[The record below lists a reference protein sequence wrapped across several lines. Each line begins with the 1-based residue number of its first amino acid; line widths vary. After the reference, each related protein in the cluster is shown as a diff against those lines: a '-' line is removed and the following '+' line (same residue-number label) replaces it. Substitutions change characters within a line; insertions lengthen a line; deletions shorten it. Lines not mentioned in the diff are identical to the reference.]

1 ALQAKG
7 IKTIM
12 VTGDNEQ
19 TGAAIQ
25 AELGMD
31 YVVSGCLPEKKVD
44 VLRELSVTYGS
55 VAMVGDGIND
65 APALAHAAVGIAMG
79 EGTDIAME
87 TADVVLMKNDLEK

>member
-1 ALQAKG
+1 
-7 IKTIM
+7 M
-12 VTGDNEQ
+12 
-19 TGAAIQ
+19 
-25 AELGMD
+25 
-31 YVVSGCLPEKKVD
+31 D

-87 TADVVLMKNDLEK
+87 TADVVLMKNDLEKFPTLTRFRNDFTGSPGKIFVLRLL

>member
-1 ALQAKG
+1 
-7 IKTIM
+7 M
-12 VTGDNEQ
+12 
-19 TGAAIQ
+19 
-25 AELGMD
+25 
-31 YVVSGCLPEKKVD
+31 D

-87 TADVVLMKNDLEK
+87 TADVVLMKNDLEKIPYAYAFGTTSLDHLAKYLFCDCCNSCFNNG

>member
-1 ALQAKG
+1 
-7 IKTIM
+7 
-12 VTGDNEQ
+12 
-19 TGAAIQ
+19 
-25 AELGMD
+25 MD

-44 VLRELSVTYGS
+44 VLKELSVTYGS

-87 TADVVLMKNDLEK
+87 TADVVLMKK